1 MAAGLPAG
9 RFAAKNQFPLGLNKL
24 CIILLGKNIKSINFY
39 TINHISL

>member
-1 MAAGLPAG
+1 MAAG

-24 CIILLGKNIKSINFY
+24 CIILLGKNIKSVNFY